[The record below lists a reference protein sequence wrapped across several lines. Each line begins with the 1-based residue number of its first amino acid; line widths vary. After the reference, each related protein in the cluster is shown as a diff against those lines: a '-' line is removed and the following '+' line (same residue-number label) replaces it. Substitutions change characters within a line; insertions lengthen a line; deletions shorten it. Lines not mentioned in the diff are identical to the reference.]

1 MRLFI
6 WVFITLLNSNS
17 LAQLSMEQNTHNL
30 RIHLVLHSNRQFELS
45 QRGRTARPLEFKK
58 QLFLPLQMAR
68 LSFIDPTRVRF
79 RLESPVHIAVQGEG
93 HNEGKVELVFRSFI
107 VNFLEQEIEHLIDFQ
122 AHSLFVFDQISEQR
136 IIALAEDVDS
146 GVDLDK
152 NIRHFSHAL
161 RLPQLHTYKG
171 LRIYVPIED
180 IGSPD
185 GTYGRTMVIGALKS
199 QLPWFVQPPP
209 TESLER
215 PLMSVYRTFDQND
228 PIIRSYLRGL
238 FLMDQRRNELERLGW
253 LKSLLQRTD
262 SDIHPSSIQEVNII
276 PLFSPS
282 SLSLRQCR
290 EIF

>member
-45 QRGRTARPLEFKK
+45 QRGLTARPLEFKK

-68 LSFIDPTRVRF
+68 LSFIDSTRVRF
-79 RLESPVHIAVQGEG
+79 RLESPVHIAVLGEG

-136 IIALAEDVDS
+136 IITLAHDVDS

-180 IGSPD
+180 IGSPE
-185 GTYGRTMVIGALKS
+185 GTHGRTMVIGALKN

-209 TESLER
+209 AESLER

-228 PIIRSYLRGL
+228 PTIRSYLRGL
-238 FLMDQRRNELERLGW
+238 LLMDQRRNELERLGW
-253 LKSLLQRTD
+253 LKALLQRTD
-262 SDIHPSSIQEVNII
+262 SDIHPSSIKEVNIV
-276 PLFSPS
+276 PLFPPS